1 MNYPYGLLPDNWYW
15 LAGFIY
21 LIVLAVVLK
30 TSPWQRFKRPESI
43 HIFMGS
49 CVALLLLWHITTTT
63 FPGLNYHYMGATL
76 LVLMFGWQL
85 AFLAFSLVFLGMTL
99 DGNSDWQSMPLNI
112 LLGGGVPIMV
122 SQIIFTLVDRYLPNH
137 FMIYVFLN
145 AFFGAALA
153 LLCMI
158 LCASLVLILGEVY
171 SYEYLQKE
179 YFPFIPLM
187 LFPEAFIT
195 GMLVSII
202 VAMIPGWMSTFDDER
217 YLKGK

>member
-1 MNYPYGLLPDNWYW
+1 MNYPYGLLPDSWYW
-15 LAGFIY
+15 LAGFLY
-21 LIVLAVVLK
+21 LIALFSALL

-49 CVALLLLWHITTTT
+49 CVALLVLWHITTTT
-63 FPGLNYHYMGATL
+63 FPGLNYHYLGATL

-85 AFLAFSLVFLGMTL
+85 AFVAFSLVFLGMTFG
-99 DGNSDWQSMPLNI
+99 GNSDWQSLPLNI
-112 LLGGGVPIMV
+112 LLGGGVPIMI
-122 SQIIFTLVDRYLPNH
+122 SQVIFRLVDRYLPNH

-145 AFFGAALA
+145 AFFGAAIA

-158 LCASLVLILGEVY
+158 LTASLILVLGDVY
-171 SYEYLQKE
+171 TYEYLQKE

-202 VAMIPGWMSTFDDER
+202 VAMTPGWMCTFDDER